1 MKQLNE
7 VTFLRAAD
15 TAYAIRFLRLLT
27 MPVEK
32 TSAFKRGL
40 IDKQFKKLRKPETQD
55 EKNAYTIFHRL
66 VYNIRRIMVKAPG
79 GRIINYASAL
89 FLIKEKFNLSEEE
102 ISKALD
108 IPLETPL
115 LENNLFINKL
125 DCLSEGRYVVNKN
138 IPLPMTGEEL
148 IYKGSEILVK
158 EDTKP
163 AGSIFNIPVFR
174 VYHIKTKSDIYITQE
189 DIKDA

>member
-40 IDKQFKKLRKPETQD
+40 IDKQFKKLRKPETQE

-102 ISKALD
+102 MSKALD
-108 IPLETPL
+108 IPQETPL

-125 DCLSEGRYVVNKN
+125 YS
-138 IPLPMTGEEL
+138 
-148 IYKGSEILVK
+148 
-158 EDTKP
+158 
-163 AGSIFNIPVFR
+163 
-174 VYHIKTKSDIYITQE
+174 
-189 DIKDA
+189 